1 MIELLKKRAEKG
13 LIASK
18 WLRALLNTHSSHLM
32 TYPDITERLGSM
44 YELLESHTKI
54 YPKLARL
61 HGKLLL
67 ISSQIN
73 NHNKELSN
81 NDDKLSTKPSLIFE
95 DVSDEDIDGDQTQDE
110 LIPSPSEYDDYS
122 GLSDDLDLG
131 IENDDNE
138 DEIEEINESDTDIH
152 FQHDGYLKDDDDND
166 SS

>member
-1 MIELLKKRAEKG
+1 
-13 LIASK
+13 
-18 WLRALLNTHSSHLM
+18 M
-32 TYPDITERLGSM
+32 TYPDIMERLGPM
-44 YELLESHTKI
+44 YELIESQTKI

-61 HGKLLL
+61 HGKVLL
-67 ISSQIN
+67 IASQIN
-73 NHNKELSN
+73 NHNKDLSN
-81 NDDKLSTKPSLIFE
+81 NNDKLSTQPSLIFD

-138 DEIEEINESDTDIH
+138 DENENEEINDSDTDIK
-152 FQHDGYLKDDDDND
+152 FQHDGYSNDD